1 MSAHGM
7 GDLKTVSALALH
19 AGVDMDM
26 VGEGYLT
33 TLQQSLNEGK
43 VSMEEINESCR
54 RVLEMKY
61 KLGLFDDPYRYISN
75 SRMKTEIFTD
85 EHKKVA
91 RELARESVV
100 LLKNDDHILPLKKSG
115 TIAVIGPLGDSKNDM
130 LGSWVV
136 AGNRDEVSTL
146 KSGLEK
152 AGEGNVKIL
161 YAKGSDLTL
170 DPYMI
175 KTIRSPRDRNQN
187 ESPAVSPDEL
197 IKEALAVAQKADVI
211 VAAVGESA
219 GWSGEAASRSD
230 ISIPEC
236 QQRLLEALKETGKP
250 VVVVA
255 FSGRPLVLSWE
266 NERFSTIVEAWQG
279 GTEGGDALAD
289 ILFGD
294 YTPSGKLTMSFP
306 RSTGQIPVYY
316 NCLNTGRPFDLNNRF
331 TSKYLDIPND
341 PLFPF
346 GYGLSYTTF
355 EYSPIELSDKNP
367 KGDTKITASVVVT
380 NTGNYAGTETVQLYI
395 ADPVASIS
403 RPLKELKG
411 FQRVMLKPG
420 ESKKVSFEIG
430 TGDLKF
436 YNSKL
441 DYTRE
446 PGEFYVYVGTNS
458 SNAESASIDW
468 E

>member
-1 MSAHGM
+1 MRRH
-7 GDLKTVSALALH
+7 
-19 AGVDMDM
+19 
-26 VGEGYLT
+26 EGREHT
-33 TLQQSLNEGK
+33 RHQQ
-43 VSMEEINESCR
+43 
-54 RVLEMKY
+54 
-61 KLGLFDDPYRYISN
+61 
-75 SRMKTEIFTD
+75 
-85 EHKKVA
+85 
-91 RELARESVV
+91 
-100 LLKNDDHILPLKKSG
+100 
-115 TIAVIGPLGDSKNDM
+115 
-130 LGSWVV
+130 
-136 AGNRDEVSTL
+136 
-146 KSGLEK
+146 
-152 AGEGNVKIL
+152 
-161 YAKGSDLTL
+161 
-170 DPYMI
+170 
-175 KTIRSPRDRNQN
+175 
-187 ESPAVSPDEL
+187 PD
-197 IKEALAVAQKADVI
+197 Q
-211 VAAVGESA
+211 
-219 GWSGEAASRSD
+219 
-230 ISIPEC
+230 PEC

-306 RSTGQIPVYY
+306 RSAGQIPVYY
-316 NCLNTGRPFDLNNRF
+316 NCLNTGRPFDPNNRF

-367 KGDTKITASVVVT
+367 KGDMKITASVVVT